1 MGVVVLL
8 IVAFSLCGL
17 LFYIEAMRCGMN
29 AKKWAL
35 GGLLFGPAL
44 FPMFN
49 MKRYLLWRQSVGY
62 GGPVFSA

>member
-8 IVAFSLCGL
+8 FLVFSLCAL
-17 LFYIEAMRCGMN
+17 LFYVEAMRCGMN

-35 GGLLFGPAL
+35 AGLVFGPVL

-49 MKRYLLWRQSVGY
+49 MKRYLLWRQCVGY
-62 GGPVFSA
+62 GGPLFSA